1 MNGHN
6 DEKTAD
12 ERGALDVRSIEG
24 MGRGVFARTSIA
36 AGAIVIR
43 NCTIAVAHAERKH
56 AEKTIFNDY
65 YFVAEE
71 PADHEPMAYLALGL
85 GSLINHSAK
94 SPNVEP
100 VWEMTELGWI
110 VEFTALRDIEAGEQL
125 FFDYGFEERDIPK
138 WADNYPAQSK

>member
-1 MNGHN
+1 MNGQNN
-6 DEKTAD
+6 DNTAD

-24 MGRGVFARTSIA
+24 MGWGVFARTSIA

-43 NCTIAVAHAERKH
+43 NCTIAVAHAEREH

-85 GSLINHSAK
+85 GSLINHSGK

-100 VWEMTELGWI
+100 VWEMTELCWI
-110 VEFTALRDIEAGEQL
+110 VEFTALGDIKAGEQL
-125 FFDYGFEERDIPK
+125 FFDYGFEENEIPQ
-138 WADNYPAQSK
+138 WEDNHVAR